1 MQRLANL
8 IYFNRWVEDLNLVY
22 WGGGGGGVWR
32 GVGVH
37 CGGGGGG
44 VWRGEDVNLIRIFQL
59 RQLVLV
65 FEFECHFC
73 DSDSFIHEY
82 V

>member
-37 CGGGGGG
+37 CGGGGVGCGG
-44 VWRGEDVNLIRIFQL
+44 GRMLT
-59 RQLVLV
+59 
-65 FEFECHFC
+65 
-73 DSDSFIHEY
+73 
-82 V
+82 